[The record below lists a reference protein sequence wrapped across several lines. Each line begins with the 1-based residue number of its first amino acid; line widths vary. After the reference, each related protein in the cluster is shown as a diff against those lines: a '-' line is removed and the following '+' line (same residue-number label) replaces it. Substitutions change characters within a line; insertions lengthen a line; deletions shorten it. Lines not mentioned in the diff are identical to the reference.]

1 MFSDSSSGSFSVV
14 SSDDW
19 FFIFSNNVI
28 WFWLDVFNSL
38 DFIRILLEIFNVFN
52 GYWRLFNVVNMFNWY
67 RWLWDVL
74 NVFNGDWWLRNVV
87 NVRNS
92 ISWGLNPINVF
103 NCSGWWLDVVD
114 ILNRVSWG
122 NNGLVVRNSIRSL
135 RNPFHMV
142 NRVSWR
148 NNGLEPFLR
157 NWLRDDLLD
166 VLNGDGVRLDP
177 FDVFNGNILNGSNG
191 IRSLRNP
198 FSPFNVVR
206 LWLKPFDVGN
216 LV

>member
-1 MFSDSSSGSFSVV
+1 MFG
-14 SSDDW
+14 DDW
-19 FFIFSNNVI
+19 LFILSNNVI
-28 WFWLDVFNSL
+28 WLGLDHLNGL
-38 DFIRILLEIFNVFN
+38 DFIGVLLEILNMLN
-52 GYWRLFNVVNMFNWY
+52 GDWWLFNVVDVLNRYWGLLN
-67 RWLWDVL
+67 VL

-103 NCSGWWLDVVD
+103 NWSGWWLDVVD

-148 NNGLEPFLR
+148 NNVLEPFLR

-177 FDVFNGNILNGSNG
+177 FDVFNGNILNGSNS